1 MGHYKKLYE
10 RLKNSPK
17 NVRFEELE
25 NLMTR
30 VGGFEVRNESS
41 HYTFSHPDL
50 PDIITVKKE
59 NYVKPVYVK
68 RCLKAFDLVIS
79 DFQNE

>member
-41 HYTFSHPDL
+41 LYF
-50 PDIITVKKE
+50 
-59 NYVKPVYVK
+59 
-68 RCLKAFDLVIS
+68 
-79 DFQNE
+79 